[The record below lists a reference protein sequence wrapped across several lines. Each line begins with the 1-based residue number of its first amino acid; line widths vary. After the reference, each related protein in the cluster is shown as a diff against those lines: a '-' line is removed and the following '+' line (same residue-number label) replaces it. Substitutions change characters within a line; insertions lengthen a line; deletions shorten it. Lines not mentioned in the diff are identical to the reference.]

1 MPLKHGQKFYLQ
13 LLLDSGRYQLL
24 KAIAEKEGV
33 RVSALARAAVYAYLE
48 KAVTPTEYRCAEA
61 QDRAV
66 WAESVKRRVEGRR
79 QRKGGESRGT

>member
-48 KAVTPTEYRCAEA
+48 L
-61 QDRAV
+61 
-66 WAESVKRRVEGRR
+66 SLIHI
-79 QRKGGESRGT
+79 